1 MGTKQKRRVL
11 EKRGGMPFVSCFVF
25 DSHPNQDGLI
35 GQQL

>member
-11 EKRGGMPFVSCFVF
+11 EKRGGMPFVCFVF